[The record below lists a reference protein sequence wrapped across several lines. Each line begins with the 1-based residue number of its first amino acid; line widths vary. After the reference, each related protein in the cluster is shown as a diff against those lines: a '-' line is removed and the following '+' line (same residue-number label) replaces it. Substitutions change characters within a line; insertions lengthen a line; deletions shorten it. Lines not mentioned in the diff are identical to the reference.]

1 MNPIQFDLLQ
11 EHFVLKL
18 LKFQHFALEMK
29 LEKLEQQLM
38 LVLEQQRL
46 VLGSMLPLVQV
57 QLLIVQLVRLIVHI
71 CTNSLITVVLKLKI
85 GLERLWPK
93 QEKVE

>member
-1 MNPIQFDLLQ
+1 
-11 EHFVLKL
+11 
-18 LKFQHFALEMK
+18 
-29 LEKLEQQLM
+29 M

-46 VLGSMLPLVQV
+46 VLGSMLPLVQVQV

-71 CTNSLITVVLKLKI
+71 CTNSLITVVLKLMI